1 MSDGDGDGLRKLFT
15 YLLKSNVDP
24 VRTRFR
30 SHGVLRQQNS
40 GGRQVARWLGSSGA
54 PSEDHLLERH
64 EDRAVRLTGTR
75 GHRGHHVNHEFSS
88 CFFLV
93 GVFRVRIL
101 LINIG
106 SEKSARGRV
115 DRGQ

>member
-1 MSDGDGDGLRKLFT
+1 MGLAPSSTVSDGDRDGLRELFT
-15 YLLKSNVDP
+15 YLFKSNVDP

-64 EDRAVRLTGTR
+64 EDRAVRLTI
-75 GHRGHHVNHEFSS
+75 EESS
-88 CFFLV
+88 TV
-93 GVFRVRIL
+93 
-101 LINIG
+101 
-106 SEKSARGRV
+106 KSAVGGAVQVR
-115 DRGQ
+115 